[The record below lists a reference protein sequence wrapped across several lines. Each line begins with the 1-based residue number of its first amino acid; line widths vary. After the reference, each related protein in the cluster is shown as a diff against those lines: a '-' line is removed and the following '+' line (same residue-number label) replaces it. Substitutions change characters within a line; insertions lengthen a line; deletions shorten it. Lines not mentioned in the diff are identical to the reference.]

1 MRTHFFT
8 PVHVIT
14 AIAVT
19 LLFISCGKHDV
30 NPDCYPQL
38 CRIETVSGHDG
49 DVEIMNV
56 ITYNSVG
63 NPIRR
68 TRSDLGTGRENE
80 SYRYDA
86 QNRLTDQILY
96 YDSDAYGEFFWEW
109 HRFKYDAAGNISFD
123 STYLIGRIGD
133 HPLPF
138 ELANT
143 IITTTEFKYDHKHRI
158 IEERAFIEGQ
168 PWFMKEYIYDG
179 EQNLSKKIVS
189 SGPQLEVKD
198 TAHYAS
204 YDQKINYL
212 NTHKIWQFFSR
223 DYSLHN
229 ITQAVSYNKYGLPL
243 KFRPGN
249 KGRRTYFIDDIQYI
263 DMDITYK
270 CK

>member
-1 MRTHFFT
+1 MRTHFLT
-8 PVHVIT
+8 TTLVIT
-14 AIAVT
+14 TVT
-19 LLFISCGKHDV
+19 ILLMCAACSRHDV
-30 NPDCYPQL
+30 DPDCYPQL
-38 CRIETVSGHDG
+38 CRIETLSGHDPYG
-49 DVEIMNV
+49 TESINT

-96 YDSDAYGEFFWEW
+96 YESDAYGEFFWEW

-138 ELANT
+138 ELSNT
-143 IITTTEFKYDHKHRI
+143 IITTAAFKYDHKNRL
-158 IEERAFIEGQ
+158 IEEQAFIEGQ
-168 PWFMKEYIYDG
+168 PWYVKKYFYDA
-179 EQNLSKKIVS
+179 EQNLSKKVAL
-189 SGPQLEVKD
+189 SGPSQEITD
-198 TAHYAS
+198 TTYYGAYDKKIS
-204 YDQKINYL
+204 YL
-212 NTHKIWQFFSR
+212 ATHKIWQFLTR

-229 ITQAVSYNKYGLPL
+229 VIPAVRYNKYGLPL
-243 KFRPGN
+243 QFRLGN
-249 KGRRTYFIDDIQYI
+249 KGRHIYFLDTEFI